1 METGNVCVWS
11 QIRFQL
17 IPAHGNSTSMTH
29 RQIQFQHG
37 GGHSSMTPPT
47 APFHAIPSISIPS
60 SIRQMESYFNEFP
73 RIEVSYPEI
82 KRVTG
87 TAIPLNH

>member
-1 METGNVCVWS
+1 MSAFGVRS
-11 QIRFQL
+11 IRFQL
-17 IPAHGNSTSMTH
+17 IPTHGNSTSMTH

-37 GGHSSMTPPT
+37 GGHDSSDCSLPRD
-47 APFHAIPSISIPS
+47 PFHFHPFF
-60 SIRQMESYFNEFP
+60 RQMESYFNEFP
-73 RIEVSYPEI
+73 RIEVSHPEI

>member
-1 METGNVCVWS
+1 
-11 QIRFQL
+11 
-17 IPAHGNSTSMTH
+17 
-29 RQIQFQHG
+29 
-37 GGHSSMTPPT
+37 MTPPT